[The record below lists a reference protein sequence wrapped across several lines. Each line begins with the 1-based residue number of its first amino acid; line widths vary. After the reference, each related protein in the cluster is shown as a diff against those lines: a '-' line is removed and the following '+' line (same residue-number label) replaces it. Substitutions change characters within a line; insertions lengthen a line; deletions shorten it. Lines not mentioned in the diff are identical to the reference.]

1 MEAEPA
7 SRGTEDLCLLSAGQ
21 SAARAKGRPRESSSH
36 GPGRPETG
44 GKPPRHTLCWL
55 EETPICHRRLSKA
68 ASLEV
73 IVSYLVE
80 DFESGTG
87 V

>member
-36 GPGRPETG
+36 GPGRRRQVGSPPPHAVLVG
-44 GKPPRHTLCWL
+44 GNADLSPQTLRGCVL
-55 EETPICHRRLSKA
+55 GSDRF
-68 ASLEV
+68 V
-73 IVSYLVE
+73 
-80 DFESGTG
+80 FG
-87 V
+87 